1 MLMCYS
7 SKPGSDYMSTTLLSS
22 LSDTSKEQLI
32 HELKDFYIPYR
43 DSLDLPSY
51 ATFGCEI
58 EFNIPGYD
66 FEYAKKIHKE
76 GYDNAALQFMQGIYM
91 PLIWD
96 VVEEIEG
103 RIEIVSDVL
112 VDCKNCWEKLSYILS
127 ILVDND
133 AYYNGLGGSHAH
145 AGMQIIGNDFE
156 KWKLFFKLWACY
168 EEEIIRFTNGEYYL
182 DRKKMELYAGRSKK
196 IIYEWLE
203 DEKLQ
208 QKQKI
213 PSTLCVREQN
223 LEFLDEDCIKK
234 YISPDIYFLNNKN
247 ATIEFRSPNLTL
259 NRIIWQNNIN
269 LFIKLMLAVTKSNFD
284 VELLEHRYNKEK
296 KMILPCKTYFDEKAF
311 ELCDLIFDND
321 FDKKCFLRQYYK
333 DFDDS
338 VKSDL
343 MIKSKPFWK

>member
-1 MLMCYS
+1 
-7 SKPGSDYMSTTLLSS
+7 MSTTLLSS

-43 DSLDLPSY
+43 DYLNLPSY

-66 FEYAKKIHKE
+66 FEFEKKLNKK
-76 GYDNAALQFMQGIYM
+76 GYDNAAYQFMYEIGV
-91 PLIWD
+91 PLIWN
-96 VVEEIEG
+96 VEEEIEG

-112 VDCKNCWEKLSYILS
+112 VDSKDSWGKLSYILS
-127 ILVDND
+127 FLKDKG
-133 AYYNGLGGSHAH
+133 AYYNGLGGSHVH

-168 EEEIIRFTNGEYYL
+168 EEEIIRFTNGEYYF
-182 DRKKMELYAGRSKK
+182 DRKKMELYAGRSRK
-196 IIYEWLE
+196 IIYKWLE
-203 DEKLQ
+203 NKELHELK
-208 QKQKI
+208 KI
-213 PSTLCVREQN
+213 PRGLCYHEQN
-223 LEFLDEDCIKK
+223 LELDDSDCLKN
-234 YISPDIYFLNNKN
+234 YISPGEYFNNNKS

-296 KMILPCKTYFDEKAF
+296 EMILPCKTYFDEKAF

-333 DFDDS
+333 DFDNS
-338 VKSDL
+338 IKSDL